1 MMSRLMKHEIIEM
14 ADRVEN
20 MQTMMETNQIDT
32 NFLLQVV
39 VNKFDQ
45 LQKTHQILKEGSCE
59 VSFCPSCMTM
69 SDSNGSLGDGLS
81 DIEKHSEINHT
92 DGNYVD
98 GYSSQ
103 RQQFQTL
110 SSNIHES
117 IKSQKDMET

>member
-1 MMSRLMKHEIIEM
+1 
-14 ADRVEN
+14 
-20 MQTMMETNQIDT
+20 MQRTQ
-32 NFLLQVV
+32 
-39 VNKFDQ
+39 
-45 LQKTHQILKEGSCE
+45 QILKEGSCE

-81 DIEKHSEINHT
+81 DIEKHSDTDINHT

-110 SSNIHES
+110 SDNIHES
-117 IKSQKDMET
+117 LKSQKETQMRISNIHTPVMNTPTRDDKTHNDLRQEKFNQNIASL